1 MARTSATAAQTA
13 PELPHNIEA
22 ERAILGGLMLDNSAL
37 DSVADKLVPDSF
49 YHVNHR
55 KIYEAILALHED
67 ELPMDEIHVIDWMSQ
82 AKTLHFLPGGP
93 AEVSALTDGRPTIAN
108 LGHYADIVQSKARL
122 RKLIKETDFIQRRAF
137 DGSWDIENLE
147 EELRNSIE
155 HNAIVPANGNG
166 NGNGHLGSSLM
177 DFLKMEFPPQ
187 EHLIEGLVPRGASVM
202 IVALPHRMKSF
213 FTTGLALAATVETE
227 RAMGKLEVKRPVKTM
242 LVQVEDPD
250 AAVQKRVRDFMS
262 TSQFMNCAQENV
274 WIVKRSDFTGFT
286 PQWCKKLVK
295 QALDFKAD
303 MIVLDVLRRIFE
315 GHGDLNSPT
324 DTSKFLE
331 MIDAIR
337 DVTGAAIVLVHHE
350 NKKDAD
356 LMNAAAGSYNF
367 PGWANVMIQFKRK
380 TMTGNISH
388 VEIEVDNKLGPS
400 VDPMRMILDLAS
412 TNPVRLESLEDGD
425 GLANAI
431 EEMDTEW
438 NIRTLMEVMN
448 ISRTSAQ
455 RRIKAWLTQHLIR
468 KVSGG
473 KKGRGGLAMYTAS
486 GISEEM

>member
-1 MARTSATAAQTA
+1 M
-13 PELPHNIEA
+13 
-22 ERAILGGLMLDNSAL
+22 
-37 DSVADKLVPDSF
+37 
-49 YHVNHR
+49 
-55 KIYEAILALHED
+55 LALHED
-67 ELPMDEIHVIDWMSQ
+67 EKPIDLVTLAEWLQQ
-82 AKTLHFLPGGP
+82 AKTLDLSGGV
-93 AEVSALTDGRPTIAN
+93 AYVSQLVDGVPHITN
-108 LGHYADIVQSKARL
+108 VDHYCDIVQGKARL
-122 RKLIKETDFIQRRAF
+122 RKIIKETEFIQRRAL
-137 DGSWDIENLE
+137 DGSWDAANLE
-147 EELRNSIE
+147 EELKNSLE
-155 HNAIVPANGNG
+155 SNALVHANGNG
-166 NGNGHLGSSLM
+166 NGNGHLGSSLI

-187 EHLIEGLVPRGASVM
+187 EHLIEGLIPRGASVM

-213 FTTGLALAATVETE
+213 FTTGLALAASIETDK
-227 RAMGKLEVKRPVKTM
+227 AMGKLEVKKPIRTM
-242 LVQVEDPD
+242 LVQVEDPEQI
-250 AAVQKRVRDFMS
+250 VQKRIRDFL
-262 TSQFMNCAQENV
+262 TTTQFMNCNAENV
-274 WIVKRSDFTGFT
+274 WVVKRKDFTGFT

-295 QALDFKAD
+295 QALEFKAD
-303 MIVLDVLRRIFE
+303 LIVLDVLRRIFE

-380 TMTGNISH
+380 TMTGNVSH

-486 GISEEM
+486 GISEEL

>member
-1 MARTSATAAQTA
+1 MKSAAATA
-13 PELPHNIEA
+13 PELPNNIEA
-22 ERAILGGLMLDNSAL
+22 ERSILGAILLDNHMLELA
-37 DSVADKLVPDSF
+37 ADKLIPAFF
-49 YHVNHR
+49 YHVNHK
-55 KIYEAILALHED
+55 KIYEAMLALHED
-67 ELPMDEIHVIDWMSQ
+67 EKPVDLVTLTEWMQQ
-82 AKTLHFLPGGP
+82 AKTLELAGGAP
-93 AEVSALTDGRPTIAN
+93 YIATLMDGVPHITN
-108 LGHYADIVQSKARL
+108 VGHYADIVQAKARL
-122 RKLIKETDFIQRRAF
+122 RKLIKETEFLQRRAWE
-137 DGSWDIENLE
+137 GSANVEDLE
-147 EELRNSIE
+147 EQFRTTFDS
-155 HNAIVPANGNG
+155 NAIIPANGNGNG

-187 EHLIEGLVPRGASVM
+187 EHLIEGLIPRGASVM

-213 FTTGLALAATVETE
+213 FTTGLALAATIETD
-227 RAMGKLEVKRPVKTM
+227 RAMGKLEVKRAIRTM
-242 LVQVEDPD
+242 LVQVEDPEEV
-250 AAVQKRVRDFMS
+250 VQKRIRDFMG
-262 TSQFMNCAQENV
+262 TSQFLDCNPDNV
-274 WIVKRSDFTGFT
+274 WVVKRKDFTGFT

-295 QALDFKAD
+295 QAVEFKAD
-303 MIVLDVLRRIFE
+303 LIVLDVLRRIFE